1 MASMAISG
9 ADASSATQ
17 TIAASAPVAA
27 QSQPATK
34 APAVLKPDSV
44 KLSAA
49 GQARSMY
56 QQGQTV
62 ALIANTLGTDVA
74 SVDNYLNITVA
85 VAATPVPTA
94 HAAPAAATAPAAAQA
109 PVATKDAAAPTAQAP
124 ATAQAVNT
132 APAATTGVAMAALKG

>member
-74 SVDNYLNITVA
+74 SVDSYLNITVA
-85 VAATPVPTA
+85 VAATPVSAA
-94 HAAPAAATAPAAAQA
+94 HAAPAAAQA